1 MLSVQNLSVSFAG
14 KTVFDDVNFEC
25 RPKRRYAIIGRNG
38 AGKSTLLKVL
48 SGELAPN
55 SGGVH
60 YPEKYK
66 LAILKQ
72 DHFVY
77 ESWRIIDV
85 VIAGKP
91 ALWEALSKKQPLIE
105 KDTITEAEG
114 LYLSELEET
123 IMRYDGYSAESVAH
137 RLLSGLGID
146 QSKHFSPLS
155 TLSGGFK
162 LRVLLAQT
170 LFHEPDLLLLDEPT
184 NHLDITSIHWL
195 EEYLKDEFMGILL
208 FVSHDKH
215 FINSAATD
223 ILDIDYSTVKKYVGN
238 YDDFVTLK
246 QALADQK
253 IKERKNQDS
262 KVSQLQDFV
271 NKFGAKA
278 SKATQA
284 RSKQKQID
292 KMELT
297 EVLVSDRRSPYFVF
311 DIVRESGKM
320 VLGINHINK
329 TFNADNENIQ
339 TVLQNIV
346 FECHRGERIAIIGAN
361 GLGKSTL
368 LKIITGNLEADSGN
382 FDWGYESQV
391 GYFAQ
396 DHHEA
401 LKDTEQTALAW
412 LEDHA
417 PARNR
422 TRVRSVLG
430 QMLLSGDDA
439 QKQISSLSGG
449 EAGRLLF
456 AHIMLQ
462 EPNVLILDEPTNHLD
477 LEALDGLVNALK
489 KYRGTLLFVSHDR
502 DFVRNL
508 ATRIIVLTKDGLK
521 DITASYDEYLNASG
535 QDFLTRE
542 KQKGPKQKEGRR
554 DKKTGNETQENT
566 KKTRPNMD
574 ESRLQA
580 EIADLEK
587 SLDMLLQTMAVPD
600 FYQENTAEKI
610 KTLMLEKNRLEKEIE
625 ESIKVWE
632 SLY

>member
-1 MLSVQNLSVSFAG
+1 MLSVQNLSVSFTG
-14 KTVFDDVNFEC
+14 KTIFDDVNFEC
-25 RPKRRYAIIGRNG
+25 KPKRRYAITGRNG

-48 SGELAPN
+48 SGELTPG
-55 SGGVH
+55 SGGIH

-105 KDTITEAEG
+105 KSSITEAEG

-137 RLLSGLGID
+137 RLLSGLGIE
-146 QSKHFSPLS
+146 QSKHFNPLS

-195 EEYLKDEFMGILL
+195 EEYLKNEFMGILL

-215 FINSAATD
+215 FINSTATD

-238 YDDFVTLK
+238 YDAFVTLK
-246 QALADQK
+246 QELADQK
-253 IKERKNQDS
+253 LKERKNQES
-262 KVSQLQDFV
+262 KISQLQDFV
-271 NKFGAKA
+271 DRFGAKA

-284 RSKQKQID
+284 RSKQKQIN

-320 VLGINHINK
+320 VLGINRISK
-329 TFNADNENIQ
+329 TFNASNENAQ

-368 LKIITGNLEADSGN
+368 LKIITGNLAADSGD
-382 FDWGYESQV
+382 FAWGYEAQV

-401 LKDTEQTALAW
+401 LKDTEQTAVAW

-422 TRVRSVLG
+422 ARVRNVLG

-439 QKQISSLSGG
+439 QKKIASLSGG

-477 LEALDGLVNALK
+477 LEALDGLINALK

-508 ATRIIVLTKDGLK
+508 ATRIIVLTKEGLK
-521 DITASYDEYLNASG
+521 DITATYDEYLNASG

-542 KQKGPKQKEGRR
+542 KQQGIKKKEART
-554 DKKTGNETQENT
+554 DKKSSDSVRENIKNRHPKVDGSDLQE
-566 KKTRPNMD
+566 K
-574 ESRLQA
+574 
-580 EIADLEK
+580 IIDLEK
-587 SLDMLLQTMAVPD
+587 SLDTLLQAMAAPD
-600 FYQENTAEKI
+600 FYQVNTAERI
-610 KTLMLEKNRLEKEIE
+610 KTLMIEKNRLEKEIE
-625 ESIKVWE
+625 GNVKVWE
-632 SLY
+632 KLY